1 LELTF
6 GLFLIKSTEWCTPI
20 FGFFPPTTMPSTSKA
35 LSLPR
40 WVDTLRSTL
49 TKNLKENKDLISY
62 AFASIDRESNYPKVR
77 YVVHRGFV
85 NERRKDGD
93 GSNNLVKDEEDKDLI
108 SDKLVV
114 TTDARS
120 VNYCILSRM

>member
-1 LELTF
+1 
-6 GLFLIKSTEWCTPI
+6 
-20 FGFFPPTTMPSTSKA
+20 M
-35 LSLPR
+35 
-40 WVDTLRSTL
+40 
-49 TKNLKENKDLISY
+49 KENKDLISY
-62 AFASIDRESNYPKVR
+62 ALATIDSDSKSPKVR

-93 GSNNLVKDEEDKDLI
+93 GSNNLVKDDEDKDLI

-120 VNYCILSRM
+120 GSSSLFSSTLPSVTN

>member
-1 LELTF
+1 
-6 GLFLIKSTEWCTPI
+6 
-20 FGFFPPTTMPSTSKA
+20 MPSTPQA
-35 LSLPR
+35 LQLPR

-62 AFASIDRESNYPKVR
+62 AFATIDSDPNFPKVR

-93 GSNNLVKDEEDKDLI
+93 GSNNLVKDENDHDLI

-114 TTDARS
+114 TTDAR
-120 VNYCILSRM
+120 